1 MGACLMHHPSQGP
14 QAAPLWRVW
23 HCGSLP
29 GLFQASI
36 GPQRPLSMNPI
47 FKRTTRLALA
57 TLSAGLAATALAQ
70 FAPAAQPAAAAA
82 AQSAVGLPGTGTFG
96 TATGTALGTVGTP
109 QPGLVQL
116 PTLPARPDLGAQD
129 ASRNALTP
137 LRAPKP
143 QVPSQF
149 QRFVQESTGKLLPVF
164 GANLFDN
171 PLAYAADS
179 AIAAPGEYL
188 MGTGDEVRIN
198 ISGAFDYAGSQT
210 VDRNGQIS
218 LPKIGTL
225 NLAGVQVKDLEATV
239 RKQVATVFTNVTVNA
254 SLGKLRGVTV
264 YVVGQARLPGSYNLT
279 SLSTLVNAVF
289 ASGGPGTNGSLR
301 NITLKRGGKTVT
313 TLDLYDFIA
322 KGDKSRDAL
331 LQPGDVITIPPAGP
345 RVALTGAT
353 DMGAIYELKD
363 GTTVQ
368 DILAIGGGV
377 PTLASAQKALVER
390 IDPLQPG
397 APRQVENL
405 LLNAEGLS
413 QKLRDGDVLTLL
425 PISPAFGNAVT
436 LQGAV
441 AQPLRH
447 GWYAGMR
454 VSDLIPDREALIS
467 PDFYKRR
474 NQLVQNR
481 IATLRAQGFT
491 AEQIQ
496 ALQRAEQLPEDVAL
510 STELISRNPFFGQNS
525 QGMPQPSGQAGQ
537 GGNATGPQTA
547 ATGASLGAV
556 GQGPNNQPLSE
567 QELQSLR
574 EQRVKEARNPVDRVR
589 GFAEQINWEYAVIQR
604 LNKAELKTELIPFNM
619 AKAVIDKD
627 PTHNLQLQPDDVV
640 TIMNSADLRLPVAK
654 QNRLVRIEGEVASP
668 GVYQAQPG
676 ETLPQIIQRAGGLT
690 PQAYLYGTEF
700 TRETVRKQQQQNL
713 DQVIRRLEAQL
724 QSAGATLAANLTGE
738 RALQAQTLQQQQ
750 QQQMQAQINRLKT
763 LRSKGRVA
771 LELDPAAQRAE
782 ALPALPLEDG
792 DAILVPS
799 MPAFVSAAGSVNNE
813 NVMVY
818 KPGKTVGDIIHA
830 AGLAE
835 DAEPAQAFVLRAD
848 GSVLSRRSAGWLS
861 SFESAKIMPGD
872 TLVVPPK
879 VDRETNYNFVVRALR
894 DWTQIFSNLGI
905 GAAAI
910 KTLRN

>member
-1 MGACLMHHPSQGP
+1 MPHQPPLHQPTPRFVFRPLSLLVLGLGAWLGSAQAQVSANMADIIPGASAIGLINGQPSGGG
-14 QAAPLWRVW
+14 AGL
-23 HCGSLP
+23 GGTP
-29 GLFQASI
+29 GLPTTAPVL
-36 GPQRPLSMNPI
+36 PQRPDI
-47 FKRTTRLALA
+47 
-57 TLSAGLAATALAQ
+57 
-70 FAPAAQPAAAAA
+70 
-82 AQSAVGLPGTGTFG
+82 
-96 TATGTALGTVGTP
+96 
-109 QPGLVQL
+109 
-116 PTLPARPDLGAQD
+116 GAQD
-129 ASRNALTP
+129 ASRTLPMA

-143 QVPSQF
+143 EAPSQF

-179 AIAAPGEYL
+179 ATAAPGEYL
-188 MGTGDEVRIN
+188 LGTGDEVRIN

-264 YVVGQARLPGSYNLT
+264 YVVGQARQPGTYSLT

-289 ASGGPGTNGSLR
+289 ASGGPGANGSLR

-322 KGDKSRDAL
+322 KGDKGRDAL

-353 DMGAIYELKD
+353 DMGAIYELRD

-368 DILAIGGGV
+368 DLLAIGGGV
-377 PTLASAQKALVER
+377 PALASAQKALVER
-390 IDPLQPG
+390 IDSQQPS
-397 APRQVENL
+397 APRQVQNL
-405 LLNAEGLS
+405 VLNAEGLA
-413 QKLRDGDVLTLL
+413 QKLRDGDVITLL

-447 GWYAGMR
+447 GWFAGMR

-537 GGNATGPQTA
+537 GGNAPAPQTA
-547 ATGASLGAV
+547 ASGAPLGAV

-567 QELQSLR
+567 QELQNLR

-604 LNKAELKTELIPFNM
+604 LNKAELKTELIPFNL

-627 PTHNLQLQPDDVV
+627 PAHNLQLQPDDVV

-654 QNRLVRIEGEVASP
+654 QTRLVRIEGEVASP

-676 ETLPQIIQRAGGLT
+676 ETLPQLIQRAGGLT

-700 TRETVRKQQQQNL
+700 TRESVRKQQQQNL
-713 DQVIRRLEAQL
+713 DQLIRRLESQL

-738 RALQAQTLQQQQ
+738 RALQSQTLQQQQ
-750 QQQMQAQINRLKT
+750 QQQMQSQINHLKT

-771 LELDPAAQRAE
+771 LELDADVKKAD
-782 ALPALPLEDG
+782 ALPPLPLEDG
-792 DAILVPS
+792 DALLIPS
-799 MPAFVSAAGSVNNE
+799 QPAFVSAAGSVNNE
-813 NVMVY
+813 NVMIY
-818 KPGKTVGDIIHA
+818 RPGRTVGDVLKA

-835 DAEPAQAFVLRAD
+835 DAEPSQAFVLRAD
-848 GSVLSRRSAGWLS
+848 GSVLSRNSTGWFS
-861 SFESAKIMPGD
+861 SFEGAKVMPGD

-879 VDRETNYNFVVRALR
+879 VDRETSYNFIVRALR

>member
-1 MGACLMHHPSQGP
+1 MRLPLSTTLRTTALTLGLCLGSVQAQVPANTANIIPGASAIGLINP
-14 QAAPLWRVW
+14 QQPGAAAGL
-23 HCGSLP
+23 GAIP
-29 GLFQASI
+29 GMAVPGMATPGATPPVL
-36 GPQRPLSMNPI
+36 PQRPDI
-47 FKRTTRLALA
+47 
-57 TLSAGLAATALAQ
+57 
-70 FAPAAQPAAAAA
+70 
-82 AQSAVGLPGTGTFG
+82 
-96 TATGTALGTVGTP
+96 
-109 QPGLVQL
+109 
-116 PTLPARPDLGAQD
+116 GAQD
-129 ASRNALTP
+129 AVNRNSLTP
-137 LRAPKP
+137 LRLP
-143 QVPSQF
+143 QPQAPSQF
-149 QRFVQESTGKLLPVF
+149 QRFVQESTGKLLPLF

-179 AIAAPGEYL
+179 TAAAPGEYVL
-188 MGTGDEVRIN
+188 GTGDEVRIN
-198 ISGAFDYAGSQT
+198 ISGAIDYAGTQT

-218 LPKIGTL
+218 LPKVGTL
-225 NLAGVQVKDLEATV
+225 NLAGVQVKDLESVV

-264 YVVGQARLPGSYNLT
+264 YVVGQARQPGTYSLT

-289 ASGGPGTNGSLR
+289 ASGGPSANGSLR
-301 NITLKRGGKTVT
+301 QITLKRGGKTVT

-322 KGDKSRDAL
+322 KGDKGRDAL

-353 DMGAIYELKD
+353 DLGAIYELKD

-368 DILAIGGGV
+368 DLLAFGGGV
-377 PTLASAQKALVER
+377 PALASQQKALVER
-390 IDPLQPG
+390 IDPQQPG
-397 APRQVENL
+397 APRQVQNL
-405 LLNAEGLS
+405 VLNAEGLA
-413 QKLRDGDVLTLL
+413 QKLRDGDVITLL

-454 VSDLIPDREALIS
+454 VADLIPDREALIS

-496 ALQRAEQLPEDVAL
+496 ALQRAEQLPEDITL
-510 STELISRNPFFGQNS
+510 STELIARNPFFGQTQ
-525 QGMPQPSGQAGQ
+525 QGMPLAQGQSGQPAQPGQ
-537 GGNATGPQTA
+537 GAAALPGQANASQGNGNPI
-547 ATGASLGAV
+547 
-556 GQGPNNQPLSE
+556 LSE
-567 QELQSLR
+567 QELQILR
-574 EQRVKEARNPVDRVR
+574 ERRNQEARNPVDRVR

-604 LNKAELKTELIPFNM
+604 LNKAELRTELIPFNL

-627 PTHNLQLQPDDVV
+627 PAHNLQLQPDDVV
-640 TIMNSADLRLPVAK
+640 TIMSSADLRLPVAK
-654 QNRLVRIEGEVASP
+654 QTRLVRLEGEVASP
-668 GVYQAQPG
+668 GVYQARPG
-676 ETLPQIIQRAGGLT
+676 ETIPQLIQRAGGLT
-690 PQAYLYGTEF
+690 PQAYLYGIEF
-700 TRETVRKQQQQNL
+700 TRETVRRQQQQNL
-713 DQVIRRLEAQL
+713 DQLIRRLEAQM
-724 QSAGATLAANLTGE
+724 QSAGATLTANLTGE
-738 RALQAQTLQQQQ
+738 RALQAQNLQQQQ

-771 LELDPAAQRAE
+771 LELDISVSKLDAIP
-782 ALPALPLEDG
+782 PLPLEDG

-799 MPAFVSAAGSVNNE
+799 QPAFVSAAGSVNNE
-813 NVMVY
+813 NVMIY
-818 KPGKTVGDIIHA
+818 RPGRTVGEVLKA

-835 DAEPAQAFVLRAD
+835 DAEPSEAFVLRAD
-848 GSVLSRRSAGWLS
+848 GSVLSRRSTGWFS
-861 SFESAKIMPGD
+861 SFESAKVMPGD

-879 VDRETNYNFVVRALR
+879 VDRESKYNFVVRALR

-910 KTLRN
+910 RTLRN

>member
-1 MGACLMHHPSQGP
+1 MAAGAP
-14 QAAPLWRVW
+14 APAL
-23 HCGSLP
+23 
-29 GLFQASI
+29 GLVQTPVL
-36 GPQRPLSMNPI
+36 PQRPDI
-47 FKRTTRLALA
+47 
-57 TLSAGLAATALAQ
+57 
-70 FAPAAQPAAAAA
+70 
-82 AQSAVGLPGTGTFG
+82 
-96 TATGTALGTVGTP
+96 
-109 QPGLVQL
+109 
-116 PTLPARPDLGAQD
+116 GAQD
-129 ASRNALTP
+129 ASRSPLTP
-137 LRAPKP
+137 LRAPQP
-143 QVPSQF
+143 QAPSQF

-171 PLAYAADS
+171 PLAYAADN
-179 AIAAPGEYL
+179 ATAAPGEYL
-188 MGTGDEVRIN
+188 LGTGDEVRIN
-198 ISGAFDYAGSQT
+198 ISGALDYAGSQT

-264 YVVGQARLPGSYNLT
+264 YVVGQARQPGTYNLT

-289 ASGGPGTNGSLR
+289 ASGGPGANGSLR
-301 NITLKRGGKTVT
+301 QITLKRGGKTVT

-322 KGDKSRDAL
+322 KGDKGRDAL

-353 DMGAIYELKD
+353 DLGAIYELKD

-368 DILAIGGGV
+368 DLLAIGGGV
-377 PTLASAQKALVER
+377 PALASAQKALIER
-390 IDPLQPG
+390 IDPQQVG
-397 APRQVENL
+397 APRQVQNL
-405 LLNAEGLS
+405 LLNAQGLG
-413 QKLRDGDVLTLL
+413 QKLRDGDVITLL

-447 GWYAGMR
+447 GWFAGMR
-454 VSDLIPDREALIS
+454 VADLIPDREALIS

-496 ALQRAEQLPEDVAL
+496 ALQRAEQLPEDMAL
-510 STELISRNPFFGQNS
+510 STELIARNPFFGQNTPA
-525 QGMPQPSGQAGQ
+525 MPQGQAQQGQ
-537 GGNATGPQTA
+537 GAAPQPGTGGTA
-547 ATGASLGAV
+547 SANT
-556 GQGPNNQPLSE
+556 QNPNTPALSE
-567 QELQSLR
+567 QELQILR
-574 EQRVKEARNPVDRVR
+574 DRRNQEARNPVDRVR
-589 GFAEQINWEYAVIQR
+589 GFSEQINWEYAVIQR
-604 LNKAELKTELIPFNM
+604 LNKAELRTELIPFNL

-627 PTHNLQLQPDDVV
+627 PAHNLQLQPDDVV
-640 TIMNSADLRLPVAK
+640 TIMSSADLRLPVAK
-654 QNRLVRIEGEVASP
+654 QTRLVRIEGEVASP
-668 GVYQAQPG
+668 GVYQAKPG
-676 ETLPQIIQRAGGLT
+676 ETITQLIQRAGGIT
-690 PQAYLYGTEF
+690 PQAYLYGIEF

-713 DQVIRRLEAQL
+713 DQLIRRLEAQM

-738 RALQAQTLQQQQ
+738 RALQSQALQQQQ

-771 LELDPAAQRAE
+771 LELDADVQKAD

-792 DAILVPS
+792 DAILIPS
-799 MPAFVSAAGSVNNE
+799 QPAFVSAAGSVNNE
-813 NVMVY
+813 NVMIY
-818 KPGKTVGDIIHA
+818 RPGRTVGDVLKA

-835 DAEPAQAFVLRAD
+835 DAEPSEAFVLRAD
-848 GSVLSRRSAGWLS
+848 GSVLSRRSSGWLS
-861 SFESAKIMPGD
+861 SFEGAKVMPGD